1 MAEYYSVIHRA
12 VAVLEIN
19 TLEDRRAIYNRA
31 RAVQEFQ
38 LGKRP
43 FNKANYDRERSMLEN
58 AISRVEAE
66 ATNKRIIT
74 YSFSREPAAVP
85 DPVVGTGVL
94 GLIAACAGLLGWRR
108 KGKAQ
113 AGA

>member
-1 MAEYYSVIHRA
+1 MAEYYSVIRRA
-12 VAVLEIN
+12 VAVLEID

-38 LGKRP
+38 LSKRP
-43 FNKANYDRERSMLEN
+43 FNKADHDRERSMLED

-74 YSFSREPAAVP
+74 YSFSREPVQP
-85 DPVVGTGVL
+85 KRHRSSV
-94 GLIAACAGLLGWRR
+94 GLLGWWRR
-108 KGKAQ
+108 KRK
-113 AGA
+113 

>member
-1 MAEYYSVIHRA
+1 MAEYYSVIRRA

-43 FNKANYDRERSMLEN
+43 FNKANYDRERSMLEKPCN
-58 AISRVEAE
+58 H
-66 ATNKRIIT
+66 
-74 YSFSREPAAVP
+74 
-85 DPVVGTGVL
+85 
-94 GLIAACAGLLGWRR
+94 
-108 KGKAQ
+108 
-113 AGA
+113 

>member
-1 MAEYYSVIHRA
+1 MAEYYSVIRRA
-12 VAVLEIN
+12 VAALEID
-19 TLEDRRAIYNRA
+19 TLEDRHAIYNRA
-31 RAVQEFQ
+31 RAVQELQ

-85 DPVVGTGVL
+85 NPIVGTGL
-94 GLIAACAGLLGWRR
+94 PGLIAGFAGLIGWRR
-108 KGKAQ
+108 KRKMR